1 MQTDLKKIFQSPKI
15 IVYLSIKKEYKMQE
29 TIIETAGKIWEYLN
43 ENGEVTTKK
52 MNKDLGLN
60 ENFASLGLGWLAR
73 EDKVNF
79 SKRGSYTK
87 VSLR

>member
-1 MQTDLKKIFQSPKI
+1 MQTRFENNKSELLILKKKWSAT
-15 IVYLSIKKEYKMQE
+15 MQK

-52 MNKDLGLN
+52 MNKDLGLSD
-60 ENFASLGLGWLAR
+60 NFTNLGLGWLAR

-79 SKRGSYTK
+79 SRKGSYTK
-87 VSLR
+87 ISLR

>member
-1 MQTDLKKIFQSPKI
+1 
-15 IVYLSIKKEYKMQE
+15 MQE

-60 ENFASLGLGWLAR
+60 ENFTSLGLGWLAR
-73 EDKVNF
+73 KDKVNF
-79 SKRGSYTK
+79 ARKGSYTK

>member
-1 MQTDLKKIFQSPKI
+1 
-15 IVYLSIKKEYKMQE
+15 MQE
-29 TIIETAGKIWEYLN
+29 TIIETAGRIWEYLN

-60 ENFASLGLGWLAR
+60 ENFTNLGLGWLAR

-79 SKRGSYTK
+79 SKRGHYTK
-87 VSLR
+87 ISLR

>member
-1 MQTDLKKIFQSPKI
+1 
-15 IVYLSIKKEYKMQE
+15 MQE
-29 TIIETAGKIWEYLN
+29 RIIETAGQIWQYLN

-73 EDKVNF
+73 EDKVKF
-79 SKRGSYTK
+79 TKKGSYTK
-87 VSLR
+87 IILR

>member
-1 MQTDLKKIFQSPKI
+1 
-15 IVYLSIKKEYKMQE
+15 
-29 TIIETAGKIWEYLN
+29 
-43 ENGEVTTKK
+43 

-60 ENFASLGLGWLAR
+60 ENFTSLGLGWLAR

-79 SKRGSYTK
+79 ARKGSYTK

>member
-1 MQTDLKKIFQSPKI
+1 
-15 IVYLSIKKEYKMQE
+15 MQE

-60 ENFASLGLGWLAR
+60 ENFTSMGLGWLAR

-79 SKRGSYTK
+79 STRPLIVYTSTLVRRMQLG
-87 VSLR
+87 VSTLMGFPFITSSFFS